1 MRQPRDVAGI
11 TAGIIAASATAGSL
25 LGFGIHLGAP
35 ARLFN
40 AVAAIVLG
48 PSVQRESAFSA
59 AATLTGVL
67 LHVAAMI
74 ALGALYAV
82 LVWRSRGYSFAWS
95 GVMAAATLA
104 VSVLLAR
111 LFGVGPAAVLSLGR
125 LIALCVVLALALPIG
140 MRLALSRL

>member
-1 MRQPRDVAGI
+1 
-11 TAGIIAASATAGSL
+11 
-25 LGFGIHLGAP
+25 
-35 ARLFN
+35 
-40 AVAAIVLG
+40 
-48 PSVQRESAFSA
+48 
-59 AATLTGVL
+59 
-67 LHVAAMI
+67 MI